1 MKIALQAAGI
11 AVAPGVT
18 VRRREWDADPDALR
32 ARAAD
37 FGLPVFVK
45 PARAGSSVGVSKVSA
60 PEELDAA
67 LAIAFAED
75 DKVLIEA
82 GVSGREIEVA
92 VLETADGVRASLPG
106 EIVLTDRGFYDFEG
120 KYLGG
125 DGVDV
130 VCPAELTEAEVA
142 AVQEAGVRAF
152 QAVDGRGLA
161 RVDMFLT
168 PTGELVVNELNTMP
182 GFTPISM
189 FPKRACAADGVVPRA
204 CSARGEL
211 HPVGA
216 LRGRR
221 GQPRL
226 DVRRQA
232 VDDRLEVDLLA
243 AADDH
248 LDGRFAT
255 VGDEALALLLLL
267 QDEPVDAAEGGADEI
282 GRGGRLHAASQD
294 DRGVS
299 PGARGL
305 RVGPHALVPADGV
318 RQEHGDVRA
327 GRVVRVGRRLEVH
340 GRGASGESGGEGDRP
355 RDGSEA
361 AGTKHVSRL
370 PLTTCPPD
378 PTPTIRAW
386 EISRRGASSA
396 PSSSAPRRARTRSSV
411 PGTMPP

>member
-1 MKIALQAAGI
+1 MLGAIDRDRYAVIPGGVTREGAFVLEGDGPGEFPRGAAHLPEVVDNGTRVLWPEPGGDRTLRVVHPGGETEGLGEIDVVLPILHGPHGEDGTIQGYFDTLEVPYAGGGVLDSALCMDKHFMKIALQAAGI

-67 LAIAFAED
+67 LTIAFAED

-82 GVSGREIEVA
+82 GVTGREIEVA

-189 FPKRACAADGVVPRA
+189 FPKCWVASGLSYGDLIT
-204 CSARGEL
+204 EL
-211 HPVGA
+211 V
-216 LRGRR
+216 
-221 GQPRL
+221 
-226 DVRRQA
+226 
-232 VDDRLEVDLLA
+232 
-243 AADDH
+243 
-248 LDGRFAT
+248 
-255 VGDEALALLLLL
+255 EA
-267 QDEPVDAAEGGADEI
+267 
-282 GRGGRLHAASQD
+282 
-294 DRGVS
+294 
-299 PGARGL
+299 GL
-305 RVGPHALVPADGV
+305 R
-318 RQEHGDVRA
+318 R
-327 GRVVRVGRRLEVH
+327 
-340 GRGASGESGGEGDRP
+340 
-355 RDGSEA
+355 
-361 AGTKHVSRL
+361 
-370 PLTTCPPD
+370 
-378 PTPTIRAW
+378 
-386 EISRRGASSA
+386 
-396 PSSSAPRRARTRSSV
+396 
-411 PGTMPP
+411 

>member
-1 MKIALQAAGI
+1 VLGAIDRDRYAVIPVGITREGAFVLEDDDPAKFPLDAAHLPEVVDNGTRVLWPEPGGDRTLRVVHPGGETEGLGEIDVVLPILHGPHGEDGTIQGYFDTLEVPYAGGGVLDSALCMDKHFMKIALQAAGI

-67 LAIAFAED
+67 LTIAFAED

-82 GVSGREIEVA
+82 GVTGREIEVA

-189 FPKRACAADGVVPRA
+189 FPKCWVASGLSYGDLIT
-204 CSARGEL
+204 EL
-211 HPVGA
+211 V
-216 LRGRR
+216 
-221 GQPRL
+221 
-226 DVRRQA
+226 
-232 VDDRLEVDLLA
+232 
-243 AADDH
+243 
-248 LDGRFAT
+248 
-255 VGDEALALLLLL
+255 EA
-267 QDEPVDAAEGGADEI
+267 
-282 GRGGRLHAASQD
+282 
-294 DRGVS
+294 
-299 PGARGL
+299 GL
-305 RVGPHALVPADGV
+305 RRSPRWPV
-318 RQEHGDVRA
+318 RD
-327 GRVVRVGRRLEVH
+327 RR
-340 GRGASGESGGEGDRP
+340 
-355 RDGSEA
+355 
-361 AGTKHVSRL
+361 
-370 PLTTCPPD
+370 
-378 PTPTIRAW
+378 
-386 EISRRGASSA
+386 
-396 PSSSAPRRARTRSSV
+396 
-411 PGTMPP
+411 

>member
-1 MKIALQAAGI
+1 MLGAIDRDRYAVIPVGITREGAFVLEDDDPAKFPLDAAHLPEVVDNGTRVLWPEPGGDRTLRVVHPGGETEGLGEIDVVLPILHGPHGEDGTIQGYFDTLEVPYAGGGVLDSALCMDKHFMKIALQAAGI

-67 LAIAFAED
+67 LTIAFAED

-82 GVSGREIEVA
+82 GVTGREIEVA

-130 VCPAELTEAEVA
+130 VCPAKLTEAEVA

-189 FPKRACAADGVVPRA
+189 FPKCWVASGLSYGDLIT
-204 CSARGEL
+204 EL
-211 HPVGA
+211 V
-216 LRGRR
+216 
-221 GQPRL
+221 
-226 DVRRQA
+226 
-232 VDDRLEVDLLA
+232 
-243 AADDH
+243 
-248 LDGRFAT
+248 
-255 VGDEALALLLLL
+255 EA
-267 QDEPVDAAEGGADEI
+267 
-282 GRGGRLHAASQD
+282 
-294 DRGVS
+294 
-299 PGARGL
+299 GL
-305 RVGPHALVPADGV
+305 R
-318 RQEHGDVRA
+318 R
-327 GRVVRVGRRLEVH
+327 
-340 GRGASGESGGEGDRP
+340 
-355 RDGSEA
+355 
-361 AGTKHVSRL
+361 
-370 PLTTCPPD
+370 
-378 PTPTIRAW
+378 
-386 EISRRGASSA
+386 
-396 PSSSAPRRARTRSSV
+396 
-411 PGTMPP
+411 

>member
-1 MKIALQAAGI
+1 MDKQTVVVLFGGRSSEHSISSATAGGVLGAIDRDRYAVIPVGITREGAFVLEDDDPAKFPLDAAHLPEVVDNGTRVLWPEPGGDRTLRVVHPGGETEGLGEIDVVLPILHGPHGEDGTIQGYFDTLEVPYAGGGVLDSALCMDKHFMKIALQAAGI

-45 PARAGSSVGVSKVSA
+45 PARAGSSVGVSKVSV

-82 GVSGREIEVA
+82 GVTGREIEVA
-92 VLETADGVRASLPG
+92 VLETAEGVRASLPG

-189 FPKRACAADGVVPRA
+189 FPKCWVASGLSYGDLIT
-204 CSARGEL
+204 EL
-211 HPVGA
+211 V
-216 LRGRR
+216 
-221 GQPRL
+221 
-226 DVRRQA
+226 
-232 VDDRLEVDLLA
+232 
-243 AADDH
+243 
-248 LDGRFAT
+248 
-255 VGDEALALLLLL
+255 EA
-267 QDEPVDAAEGGADEI
+267 
-282 GRGGRLHAASQD
+282 
-294 DRGVS
+294 
-299 PGARGL
+299 GL
-305 RVGPHALVPADGV
+305 R
-318 RQEHGDVRA
+318 R
-327 GRVVRVGRRLEVH
+327 
-340 GRGASGESGGEGDRP
+340 
-355 RDGSEA
+355 
-361 AGTKHVSRL
+361 
-370 PLTTCPPD
+370 
-378 PTPTIRAW
+378 
-386 EISRRGASSA
+386 
-396 PSSSAPRRARTRSSV
+396 
-411 PGTMPP
+411 

>member
-1 MKIALQAAGI
+1 MLGAIDRDRYAVIPVGITREGAFVLEDDDPAKFPLDAAHLPEVVDNGTRVLWPEPGGDRTLRVLHPGGETEGLGEIDVVLPILHGPHGEDGTIQGYFDTLEVPYAGGGVLDSALCMDKHFMKIALQASGI

-18 VRRREWDADPDALR
+18 VRRRDWDADPDALR

-82 GVSGREIEVA
+82 GVTGREIEVA

-189 FPKRACAADGVVPRA
+189 FPKCWVASGLSYGDLIT
-204 CSARGEL
+204 EL
-211 HPVGA
+211 V
-216 LRGRR
+216 
-221 GQPRL
+221 
-226 DVRRQA
+226 
-232 VDDRLEVDLLA
+232 
-243 AADDH
+243 
-248 LDGRFAT
+248 
-255 VGDEALALLLLL
+255 EA
-267 QDEPVDAAEGGADEI
+267 
-282 GRGGRLHAASQD
+282 
-294 DRGVS
+294 
-299 PGARGL
+299 GL
-305 RVGPHALVPADGV
+305 R
-318 RQEHGDVRA
+318 R
-327 GRVVRVGRRLEVH
+327 
-340 GRGASGESGGEGDRP
+340 
-355 RDGSEA
+355 
-361 AGTKHVSRL
+361 
-370 PLTTCPPD
+370 
-378 PTPTIRAW
+378 
-386 EISRRGASSA
+386 
-396 PSSSAPRRARTRSSV
+396 
-411 PGTMPP
+411 